1 MIRIAIIEDEPI
13 DSDNLK
19 KLVENSL
26 GAEVKQ
32 AFNRGDAEALLS
44 TEKFDLVIM
53 DVELGL
59 GSKNRFAGLGLLA
72 DVPAT
77 WPTIV
82 VSGMPEENILR
93 GMSIELHAYD
103 FISKPIDEADLV
115 NKIERALEWY
125 RFNGSKDTVNPSGL
139 PDGLTIDPKRKN
151 EYLWKGTPVRL
162 TITQLRLLQCLIEQP
177 GQVVENKRLQ
187 DNLKSGSAKAVVVHL
202 SGMRTKFR
210 DIDPDFDRLDNV
222 PGRGYL
228 WKTGP

>member
-13 DSDNLK
+13 DSDNIK
-19 KLVENSL
+19 KLVAGSL

-32 AFNRGDAEALLS
+32 AFNRADAEELLT

-53 DVELGL
+53 DVELGS

-72 DVPAT
+72 DIPAT

-93 GMSIELHAYD
+93 GMSLVLHAYD
-103 FISKPIDEADLV
+103 FISKPIDEADLI

-125 RFNGSKDTVNPSGL
+125 RSNGAKDAISPSGL
-139 PDGLTIDPKRKN
+139 PDGLTADPKRKN
-151 EYLWKGTPVRL
+151 EYLWKGKQVRL

-177 GQVVENKRLQ
+177 GQVVDNRKLQ

-228 WKTGP
+228 WKTAP